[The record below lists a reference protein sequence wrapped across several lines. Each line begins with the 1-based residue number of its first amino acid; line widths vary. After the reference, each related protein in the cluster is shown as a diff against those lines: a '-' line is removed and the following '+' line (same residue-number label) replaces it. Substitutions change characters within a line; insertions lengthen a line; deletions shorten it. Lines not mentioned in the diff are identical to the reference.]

1 MNKAIEKIDDILV
14 ANIDNNEDILI
25 IRNFINKK
33 NEIILNRQE
42 AAILLVELFNFL
54 SKTKNKP

>member
-54 SKTKNKP
+54 SKTKNKT

>member
-25 IRNFINKK
+25 IRNFINKE